1 MGTEWHGDPF
11 RTAFE
16 CGAITPD
23 VPEPARNTSR
33 LSVRWHTDGRR
44 APGQAA
50 GFAGPS
56 MRDKMILGQ
65 FTAWANPEPRLLDVR
80 TVETGEA

>member
-1 MGTEWHGDPF
+1 
-11 RTAFE
+11 
-16 CGAITPD
+16 
-23 VPEPARNTSR
+23 
-33 LSVRWHTDGRR
+33 
-44 APGQAA
+44 
-50 GFAGPS
+50 